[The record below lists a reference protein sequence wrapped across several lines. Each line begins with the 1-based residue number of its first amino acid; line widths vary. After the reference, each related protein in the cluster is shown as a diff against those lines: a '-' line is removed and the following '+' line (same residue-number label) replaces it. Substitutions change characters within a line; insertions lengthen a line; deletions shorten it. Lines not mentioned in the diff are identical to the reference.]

1 MSSPKGNISKGI
13 LRISRI
19 SAKFYRI
26 SDKNRELMLPPFRF
40 KSERL
45 VQAKWD
51 LNLPIE
57 LLGTESLDN

>member
-26 SDKNRELMLPPFRF
+26 SGKNRELMLPPFRF

-45 VQAKWD
+45 VQAKWE
-51 LNLPIE
+51 LKLPIL